1 MLTITLD
8 PDVFAIG
15 SKIIVEV
22 LDADFAIRKDEDAS
36 AVEIVVGVVLANTLA
51 TFRISGEPEFA
62 IRNISEPK
70 VFVH

>member
-36 AVEIVVGVVLANTLA
+36 AVEIVVGVVLANKLKSA
-51 TFRISGEPEFA
+51 QNSVQFKHLS
-62 IRNISEPK
+62 
-70 VFVH
+70 